1 MLGLRGASLPGV
13 DFLRA
18 VLFKADLFKADLERE
33 FIVWETCVQQSRR
46 QAGASRFKRAL
57 IGFGQ
62 SAPIRDR

>member
-1 MLGLRGASLPGV
+1 MFKA
-13 DFLRA
+13 D
-18 VLFKADLFKADLERE
+18 LFKADLFKADLERE

>member
-1 MLGLRGASLPGV
+1 
-13 DFLRA
+13 
-18 VLFKADLFKADLERE
+18 LERE

-46 QAGASRFKRAL
+46 RAGASRFKSAL

>member
-1 MLGLRGASLPGV
+1 LMTDFLVAGLRRA

-18 VLFKADLFKADLERE
+18 DFLTAGLERE

-46 QAGASRFKRAL
+46 RASASGFNSAL

>member
-1 MLGLRGASLPGV
+1 MPGA

-18 VLFKADLFKADLERE
+18 DLFKADLFKADLFKADLERE